1 MKLNELYSRPIKDV
15 IADMDISEFKV
26 HSNPQTNEVMCIEMK
41 YMPKDTEVSDKKN
54 KRLSVM

>member
-26 HSNPQTNEVMCIEMK
+26 HTNTQTNEVMCIEMK
-41 YMPKDTEVSDKKN
+41 YMPKEASKTADKSK
-54 KRLSVM
+54 KLSIM

>member
-26 HSNPQTNEVMCIEMK
+26 HTNTQTNEVMCIEMK
-41 YMPKDTEVSDKKN
+41 YTPKEESKADKK
-54 KRLSVM
+54 KLLVM